1 MQVVLDVSDRSNI
14 TTAAEIDLPRD
25 QDSVQSLSSL
35 ATPDGLITFAGI
47 NSSQES
53 QNAGKNDHLR
63 SFDIKYPPRKKQ
75 KTDEVEVKGQISP
88 IGQNSL
94 FTPTPSAKSETY
106 QRLLRLS
113 PALKRANGGK
123 RIGAI
128 ATGLAKRSELVVF
141 NATTSAPQPKRSPTS
156 TMTLNAS
163 QGSSAVIPPFR
174 MALMA
179 LA

>member
-1 MQVVLDVSDRSNI
+1 VQVVLDVSDRSNI

-88 IGQNSL
+88 LGQNSL

-141 NATTSAPQPKRSPTS
+141 NATTSAPQPEDVITRIVPDGGVEVGDLDVATP
-156 TMTLNAS
+156 
-163 QGSSAVIPPFR
+163 GSA
-174 MALMA
+174 
-179 LA
+179 